1 MNVSLNLID
10 AIFFDMDGTLWNA
23 SDSYA
28 EVWNIALSLFGKKG
42 HFTGSDMHPYMGMAI
57 EDIMTGLLS
66 EYEGLDHQEF
76 LAKAM
81 QIEVDLMPV
90 RGGVLYPGVFDGL
103 EKLSRHYKL
112 FMMSNCGPTGLVNF
126 MSFTKTRPFFIDS
139 LTYGEN
145 PAPKSVNIQ
154 HLVMKHHLQHA
165 VYVGDT
171 QADCDESHKA
181 GLPFVHAAYGFGQC
195 NDPEW
200 RITSFGDFVSLFLE
214 QYQ

>member
-10 AIFFDMDGTLWNA
+10 AIIFDMDGTLWNA

-28 EVWNIALSLFGKKG
+28 EVWNIALSHFGKKG

-90 RGGVLYPGVFDGL
+90 RGGVPGGAKHRAVPLPDARLCAGQGHQPL
-103 EKLSRHYKL
+103 
-112 FMMSNCGPTGLVNF
+112 G
-126 MSFTKTRPFFIDS
+126 S
-139 LTYGEN
+139 LG
-145 PAPKSVNIQ
+145 
-154 HLVMKHHLQHA
+154 
-165 VYVGDT
+165 
-171 QADCDESHKA
+171 
-181 GLPFVHAAYGFGQC
+181 
-195 NDPEW
+195 
-200 RITSFGDFVSLFLE
+200 
-214 QYQ
+214 